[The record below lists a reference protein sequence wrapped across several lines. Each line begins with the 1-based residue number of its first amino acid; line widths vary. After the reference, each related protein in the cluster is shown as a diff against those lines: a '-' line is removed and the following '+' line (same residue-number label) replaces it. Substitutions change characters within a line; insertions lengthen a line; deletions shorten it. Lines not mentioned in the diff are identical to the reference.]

1 MEKSGRGS
9 SKRRSLVL
17 ASLLYVLAVQ
27 PAAAIGPRTARK
39 IGTEIAGVRES
50 QQGRELYARGE

>member
-1 MEKSGRGS
+1 MRKTEKSGRGS
-9 SKRRSLVL
+9 RKRRSLVL

-27 PAAAIGPRTARK
+27 PAAAIG
-39 IGTEIAGVRES
+39 TEIAGVRES

>member
-1 MEKSGRGS
+1 MGKTEKSGRGS

-27 PAAAIGPRTARK
+27 PAAAIGPQTAQK

-50 QQGRELYARGE
+50 Q